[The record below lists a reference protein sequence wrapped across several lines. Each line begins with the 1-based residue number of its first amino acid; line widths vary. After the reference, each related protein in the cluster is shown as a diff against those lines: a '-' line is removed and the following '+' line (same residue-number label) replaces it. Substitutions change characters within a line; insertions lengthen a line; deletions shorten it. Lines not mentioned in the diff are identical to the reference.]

1 MIIVKWFIM
10 FLAENKNTHL
20 FAASPI
26 IGYFYDTGLP
36 ESSWFLIDICTKAKA
51 FEIIP
56 ALFCYFWL
64 EFAHL
69 VEHLNQEKWINMWII
84 FILSSTGGWAVNSLS
99 KLHVSLAT
107 AGLNGAATVPCSD
120 HHLSSS
126 DVAQLFLPFTSS
138 NPFQSTPLK
147 KLWDLRLFSS
157 SLLPSSWPS
166 ATVPRRSLGSCFGM
180 AQRSG
185 GHSLWKALENSK
197 QLFFTFFSKAVIIC
211 WASGEI
217 IWKSSKLKADQQQTF
232 WTYQVFVQLERHG
245 ILSDLNEKF
254 VLILRLEWRSAS
266 KHLI

>member
-26 IGYFYDTGLP
+26 VGYFYDTRLP
-36 ESSWFLIDICTKAKA
+36 ESSWFLIDICTKAEA

-56 ALFCYFWL
+56 ALLRNFWL

-69 VEHLNQEKWINMWII
+69 VQHRWLGGELLVEVARLARHRGFERGSNRSLQWSSFVI
-84 FILSSTGGWAVNSLS
+84 FWCCTIV
-99 KLHVSLAT
+99 
-107 AGLNGAATVPCSD
+107 
-120 HHLSSS
+120 
-126 DVAQLFLPFTSS
+126 PFTSS

-197 QLFFTFFSKAVIIC
+197 QLFFTFISKAVIIC

-217 IWKSSKLKADQQQTF
+217 IWKSSKLKADQQQRF

-254 VLILRLEWRSAS
+254 VLVLRLEWRSAS

>member
-10 FLAENKNTHL
+10 FLAENKNKHL

-26 IGYFYDTGLP
+26 VGYFYDTRLP
-36 ESSWFLIDICTKAKA
+36 ESSWFLIDICTKAEA

-56 ALFCYFWL
+56 ALLRNFWL

-126 DVAQLFLPFTSS
+126 DVAQLFPSPLLTLSS
-138 NPFQSTPLK
+138 PL
-147 KLWDLRLFSS
+147 LWRNCGIWDFSHRLCSH
-157 SLLPSSWPS
+157 
-166 ATVPRRSLGSCFGM
+166 RLGP
-180 AQRSG
+180 QR
-185 GHSLWKALENSK
+185 L
-197 QLFFTFFSKAVIIC
+197 C
-211 WASGEI
+211 R
-217 IWKSSKLKADQQQTF
+217 D
-232 WTYQVFVQLERHG
+232 
-245 ILSDLNEKF
+245 DP
-254 VLILRLEWRSAS
+254 
-266 KHLI
+266 